1 MNILVGDIGGTN
13 TRLLFSEIND
23 NVCTNA
29 KERTYSSYEFS
40 GLTEV
45 VKKFLLDNDITE
57 PIEAACFAIAG
68 PVENGVVSVTNLP
81 WVIIEAELKD
91 ELHTSQVIII
101 NDFLAVALGI
111 SELNENDF
119 IILQE
124 GLPDSERVNGDAAI
138 IGAGTGLGASHL
150 VRFNDHLQPYASE
163 AGHSGFSPES
173 TLQTELLMW
182 MQSTHSHVSL
192 EMLLSGEG
200 LVNIYHFLHEIKG
213 LKESLSVIEE
223 MKQKDPSQV
232 ITEYALSATDK
243 LCQETLDCFIDIYGA
258 AAGNIA
264 LHYYPIGEFYIA
276 GGIANKIKDRI
287 VSSSF
292 IDAFV
297 NKGLLTNKMKQI
309 NVKLIV
315 DDKVGVY
322 GALVKLKSIY
332 LK

>member
-13 TRLLFSEIND
+13 IRLLYSQIN
-23 NVCTNA
+23 NEVCDSFY
-29 KERTYSSYEFS
+29 EGRYSSHDFR

-45 VKKFLLDNDITE
+45 LNKFFLDNDITE
-57 PIEAACFAIAG
+57 RIEAACFAIAG
-68 PVENGVVSVTNLP
+68 PIEKGVVSVTNLP
-81 WVIIEAELKD
+81 WVISEAELKD

-111 SELNENDF
+111 SELNENDY

-124 GLPDSERVNGDAAI
+124 GLPYSERVNGDAAI

-150 VRFNDHLQPYASE
+150 VRFDDNLQPYASE
-163 AGHSGFSPES
+163 AGHSGFAPES

-200 LVNIYHFLHEIKG
+200 LINIYHFLHEIKG

-223 MKQKDPSQV
+223 MKLKDPSQV

-258 AAGNIA
+258 TAGNIA
-264 LHYYPIGEFYIA
+264 LHYYPIGELYIA
-276 GGIANKIKDRI
+276 GGIANKIKDRM

-297 NKGLLTNKMKQI
+297 NKGLLTKKMKQI

-315 DDKVGVY
+315 EDKVGVY
-322 GALVKLKSIY
+322 GALVKLKSMY
-332 LK
+332 MK